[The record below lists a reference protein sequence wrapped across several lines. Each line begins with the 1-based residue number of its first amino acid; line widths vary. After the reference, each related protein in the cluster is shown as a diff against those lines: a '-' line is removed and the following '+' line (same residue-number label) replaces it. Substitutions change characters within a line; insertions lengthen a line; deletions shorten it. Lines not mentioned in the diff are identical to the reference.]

1 MKILK
6 EKDLKITKIPELV
19 LLKIPHILFSEHNQ
33 YSDTFAI
40 SFTKTVVSLCKSKFE
55 FRKMMIVFVMR
66 TNVFGG
72 FVEDKSSKLGRKIS
86 KVI

>member
-1 MKILK
+1 
-6 EKDLKITKIPELV
+6 
-19 LLKIPHILFSEHNQ
+19 
-33 YSDTFAI
+33 
-40 SFTKTVVSLCKSKFE
+40 
-55 FRKMMIVFVMR
+55 MMIVFVMR